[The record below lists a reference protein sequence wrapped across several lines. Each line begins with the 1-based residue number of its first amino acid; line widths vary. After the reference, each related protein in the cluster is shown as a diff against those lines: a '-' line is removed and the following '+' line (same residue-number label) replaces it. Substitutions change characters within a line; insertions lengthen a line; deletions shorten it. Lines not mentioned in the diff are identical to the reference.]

1 VPIRIAVV
9 GIGAMGSGIVRT
21 LLKANDIE
29 IVAVADKN
37 PKAQERIQPILSAR
51 TLITTEASEILK
63 KKPDILIDATP
74 AILES
79 AILITQALEQ
89 KINVILM
96 NSEVD
101 QLLGQSLAKKA
112 KENGVILTSD
122 AGDQYGV
129 LARMIEDLELMG
141 FEIVMAG
148 NNKGFLNRYA
158 TPSSLENEAAI
169 RRLSLNQ
176 CTAYTDGTK
185 LAIEMAIIGNAK
197 NLGLLGKHMMGPR
210 IDDLCDALSAFD
222 LEAARKTGGV
232 VDYVLGARPGGS
244 VFAIGYL
251 KDPEDQFYMN
261 YYKMGK
267 GPYYLFIRPYHL
279 CSFETPIAIRSIV
292 ESNKPILIQSRRI
305 LEVCAYAKTDIKS
318 GTKLDG
324 IGGYCLYGMLEKP
337 GGLPIGLSDRA
348 IVLKD
353 KKKDEPI
360 KWEDV
365 KIPEK
370 DPLLALWQ
378 EQNLEN

>member
-1 VPIRIAVV
+1 MPIRIAVV

-37 PKAQERIQPILSAR
+37 PMAHKRIQPILSAS
-51 TLITTEASEILK
+51 TLVTTEASEILR

-101 QLLGQSLAKKA
+101 QLLGQLLARKA

-141 FEIVMAG
+141 VEIVMAG

-185 LAIEMAIIGNAK
+185 LAIEMAIIGNAE
-197 NLGLLGKHMMGPR
+197 NLGLIGKHMMGPR
-210 IDDLCDALSAFD
+210 IDDLYDALSAFD

-244 VFAIGYL
+244 VFVIGYL
-251 KDPEDQFYMN
+251 QDPEDQFYMN
-261 YYKMGK
+261 YYKMGS

-279 CSFETPIAIRSIV
+279 CSFETPIAVRRIV
-292 ESNKPILIQSRRI
+292 ESNKPILTQSRKI

-324 IGGYCLYGMLEKP
+324 IGGYHLYGMLEKP

-348 IVLKD
+348 TILKD